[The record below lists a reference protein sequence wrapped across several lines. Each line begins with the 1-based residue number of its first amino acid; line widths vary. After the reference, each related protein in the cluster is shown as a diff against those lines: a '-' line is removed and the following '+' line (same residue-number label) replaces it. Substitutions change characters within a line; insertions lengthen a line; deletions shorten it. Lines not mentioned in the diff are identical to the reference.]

1 MSQKIKIAV
10 LVSGRGTNLQAL
22 MDAEAAGKIPS
33 GTITLVVSDNPNA
46 QALVRAD
53 QAGVPA
59 VTILR
64 TPETPRAE
72 FEANLQKELELAGIE
87 MIILAGFLGILSKD
101 FCDRWYRRIINV
113 HPSLLPAFGGKGF
126 YGIRV
131 HRAVIARGVK
141 LTGATVHYVNEVTD
155 GGDIISQK
163 EVEVLPGDTPETL
176 QQRVLEQAEW
186 VLICEA
192 AEKVSARLLK
202 EKAEQGGGNG

>member
-1 MSQKIKIAV
+1 MKMEKTKIAV

-22 MDAEAAGKIPS
+22 IDADLGGKMPH
-33 GTITLVVSDNPNA
+33 GEITLVVSDNPNA
-46 QALVRAD
+46 QALTRAD
-53 QAGVPA
+53 MAGIPA

-64 TPETPRAE
+64 KPGLDTSE
-72 FEANLQKELELAGIE
+72 FESKLQRELELAGIE
-87 MIILAGFLGILSKD
+87 EIVLAGFLGILSKS
-101 FCDRWYRRIINV
+101 FCDRWYRRMINV

-155 GGDIISQK
+155 GGDIILQK
-163 EVEVLPGDTPETL
+163 EVEVLPDDTPESL

-186 VLICEA
+186 VLIVEA
-192 AEKVSARLLK
+192 AEMVAERLQK
-202 EKAEQGGGNG
+202 EKYGEKE